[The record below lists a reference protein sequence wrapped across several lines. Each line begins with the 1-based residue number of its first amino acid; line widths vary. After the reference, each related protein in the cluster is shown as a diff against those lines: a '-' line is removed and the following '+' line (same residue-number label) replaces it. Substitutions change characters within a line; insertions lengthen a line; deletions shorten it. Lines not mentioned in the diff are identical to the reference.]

1 MDGIG
6 FYMGIFTSN
15 EDHIPSLADLTFPL
29 TAHTQETSNDLPS
42 QFQDDV
48 VEVQAAEVAGCRRAA
63 KGASHRTKKIDKE
76 EDKVICSAWLNVS
89 KDPIHGASQ
98 TRLSFWGRIR
108 AYFEEHKKTEAV
120 RTENYIMHRSLTI
133 QKDVNKFCSYYE
145 KIECRNASGATIQ
158 DMVCFHSWFF
168 YLFCNIWFICEDI
181 NILNI
186 LLVQINQAL
195 ETYTGVDED
204 NKSFTLMHCWHRL
217 KDEDKWKT
225 KMIELAAQQNQ
236 PTKKKQKTTKDS
248 TPSNVEDNNNDE
260 VQEVAAQVLK
270 NERGQRVRSRQKKLG
285 REAAT
290 LALQLWTRCGR
301 RRHMTGKEIRQE
313 KLHLR

>member
-1 MDGIG
+1 
-6 FYMGIFTSN
+6 
-15 EDHIPSLADLTFPL
+15 
-29 TAHTQETSNDLPS
+29 
-42 QFQDDV
+42 
-48 VEVQAAEVAGCRRAA
+48 
-63 KGASHRTKKIDKE
+63 
-76 EDKVICSAWLNVS
+76 
-89 KDPIHGASQ
+89 
-98 TRLSFWGRIR
+98 
-108 AYFEEHKKTEAV
+108 
-120 RTENYIMHRSLTI
+120 MHRSLTI

-301 RRHMTGKEIRQE
+301 RRHVTGKEIRQE